1 MGRAQWGCAEFEVPP
16 QPFSTLGS
24 NTGRY
29 TMRIGIG
36 REDKPL
42 RELLEAASFLKNT
55 ADLQRLEHPE

>member
-1 MGRAQWGCAEFEVPP
+1 
-16 QPFSTLGS
+16 
-24 NTGRY
+24 
-29 TMRIGIG
+29 MRIGIG